1 MLQLEIDTEFNMA
14 MIIGSGITIGGGITL
29 SQVSSSGVVTSGLVL
44 NLDAGNSS
52 SYPGTG
58 TTWTDLSPSGN
69 NGSLYNSPTYTA
81 TNGGGLVF
89 NGSNY
94 VNLTS
99 TITLTGDFTI
109 NWWEYL
115 TGSISNNQGIIFS
128 STNSNDINH
137 FGGQVRFYAPGDQG
151 ISPTTTSANT
161 WYNWCYVR
169 SGTTLSLYLNGASN
183 TSGTVSVS
191 TAYVSQVARGNG
203 GGMTGTLPTIQVYS
217 RAISP
222 TEVTQNF
229 TYFRSRYGV

>member
-1 MLQLEIDTEFNMA
+1 MGIS
-14 MIIGSGITIGGGITL
+14 IGPGITIGPGIVLGSGAT
-29 SQVSSSGVVTSGLVL
+29 SGVITSGLVL
-44 NLDAGNSS
+44 NLDAGNAS
-52 SYPGTG
+52 SYPGSG
-58 TTWTDLSPSGN
+58 TTWTDLSASAN
-69 NGSLYNSPTYTA
+69 NGTLFNSPTYTA
-81 TNGGGLVF
+81 ANGGGLVF

-94 VNLTS
+94 VNLAS
-99 TITLTGDFTI
+99 TITLPGDFTI

-137 FGGQVRFYAPGDQG
+137 YGGQVRFYAPGDQG
-151 ISPTTTSANT
+151 TSPTTTSANT

-217 RAISP
+217 RAI
-222 TEVTQNF
+222 TAAEVTQNF